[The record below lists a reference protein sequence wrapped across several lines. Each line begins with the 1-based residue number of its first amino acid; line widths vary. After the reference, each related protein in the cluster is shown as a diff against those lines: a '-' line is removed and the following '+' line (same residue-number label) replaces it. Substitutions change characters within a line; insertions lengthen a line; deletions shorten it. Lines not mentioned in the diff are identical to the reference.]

1 MISSGG
7 GPRGGAETR
16 GWHALGRR
24 GATQR
29 VAMVVRRHRGAARH
43 GRQGRVVLPLVLQQP
58 AGLGL
63 GLRLGVGVG
72 VGCV

>member
-29 VAMVVRRHRGAARH
+29 VAMLVRRRRRAARD
-43 GRQGRVVLPLVLQQP
+43 GRQGGVVLPLVLQQP

-63 GLRLGVGVG
+63 GLRLGLGAG
-72 VGCV
+72 LGCV

>member
-7 GPRGGAETR
+7 GARGGAETR

-29 VAMVVRRHRGAARH
+29 VAMLVRRRRGAARD
-43 GRQGRVVLPLVLQQP
+43 GRQGGVVLPLVLQQP

-63 GLRLGVGVG
+63 GLRLGLGAG
-72 VGCV
+72 LGCV